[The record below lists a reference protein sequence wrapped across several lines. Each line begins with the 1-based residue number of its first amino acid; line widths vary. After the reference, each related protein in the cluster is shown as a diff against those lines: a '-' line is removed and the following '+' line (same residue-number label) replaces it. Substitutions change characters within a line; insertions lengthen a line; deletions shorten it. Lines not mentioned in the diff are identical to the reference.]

1 MQKTQL
7 SHKGVSLALCLVLL
21 VLCAVQSA
29 AQSGSSESCDVT
41 VVVTQINRTS
51 GTIELAKDLG
61 PSNFAVQIA
70 GVPESAESAMIDS
83 GPKRVALVVDASAN
97 IPRDEWELQ
106 IELAVS
112 LASNARPSDTF
123 VLELVGAENNNESF
137 LSRAQV
143 QEQLRR
149 LLSSR
154 PAVAGAT
161 ERVYDALMQAAIRL
175 NPPAFGDAVFL
186 IGRAED
192 VGSKTD
198 IDMLQEAILREGLR
212 FYGFSLSSPLEGRL
226 PPGFNPNARLP
237 ASVTFPQL
245 ADVSAA
251 TGYFISFHSLRDIK
265 RPGQI
270 QLFENFLADWYAS
283 IAAPYR
289 LRIPSA
295 ALRGKTKLQIALT
308 NFSGFRTD
316 AHYPQFIYP
325 CD

>member
-1 MQKTQL
+1 MQKTRL

-21 VLCAVQSA
+21 ALCAAQSA

-61 PSNFAVQIA
+61 PSNFAVQVA
-70 GVPESAESAMIDS
+70 GVPESAESAMLDS
-83 GPKRVALVVDASAN
+83 GPKRV
-97 IPRDEWELQ
+97 
-106 IELAVS
+106 ELAVS

-123 VLELVGAENNNESF
+123 VLELVGAENNNELF

-154 PAVAGAT
+154 PTVADAT
-161 ERVYDALMQAAIRL
+161 ERVYDALMQAAIRF

-212 FYGFSLSSPLEGRL
+212 FYGSSLSSPLEGRL

-308 NFSGFRTD
+308 NFSDFRAD